1 MSNETDIV
9 ARLREM
15 EPSEI
20 LKANRYLMSSYE
32 NGVVDLRE
40 SERLA
45 LVSEVLKER
54 YSTTPFYRQKAERDP
69 DYWSKFSGRVGNLY
83 EGVVWKGR
91 CIPSRAQAEED

>member
-20 LKANRYLMSSYE
+20 LKANRYLMLSHYD
-32 NGVVDLRE
+32 NGAVDLRE

-45 LVSEVLKER
+45 LVCEVLKER
-54 YSTTPFYRQKAERDP
+54 YSSTPFYRQKAERDP
-69 DYWSKFSGRVGNLY
+69 DYWSKFSGRVGNLF
-83 EGVVWKGR
+83 EG
-91 CIPSRAQAEED
+91 

>member
-40 SERLA
+40 RRL
-45 LVSEVLKER
+45 V
-54 YSTTPFYRQKAERDP
+54 
-69 DYWSKFSGRVGNLY
+69 
-83 EGVVWKGR
+83 
-91 CIPSRAQAEED
+91 